1 MNYIDIILIVFL
13 LLAAFNGFR
22 RGLISEVAS
31 LAALVLGVW
40 GAIEFS
46 GVTSE
51 FLRESLGW
59 EANHM
64 NLMAFILTFVAI
76 VILVHL
82 VASSLTKLVE
92 VAMLGWANRIT
103 GLVFGVLKTAF
114 ILSILLLVFNKID
127 EEVHILSEET
137 KINSQLYEPIR
148 KFAPSVFPFI
158 SNWERDEKPGRK
170 RNENRRIQDL
180 V

>member
-1 MNYIDIILIVFL
+1 MNYIDIILVIFL

-31 LAALVLGVW
+31 LAALILGVW

-46 GVTSE
+46 YITTE
-51 FLRESLGW
+51 FLTEDLRW
-59 EANHM
+59 DAANI
-64 NLMAFILTFVAI
+64 NIISFVVTFIVI

-82 VASSLTKLVE
+82 VAGSLTKLVE
-92 VAMLGWANRIT
+92 AAMLGWANRIT
-103 GLVFGVLKTAF
+103 GMVFGVVKTAF

-127 EEVHILSEET
+127 EDVHILSEET
-137 KINSQLYEPIR
+137 KTNSQLYEPIR

-158 SNWERDEKPGRK
+158 SNWEREKKPQ
-170 RNENRRIQDL
+170 RNNKNII
-180 V
+180 